1 MTFEDRNNRKKRFK
15 DLSGYFLVG
24 IVSLLSVVVVP
35 LLGTDF
41 GTTIVIPNTWG
52 GLAIWLCTRFTVVV
66 VNLLIFDAFIKQA
79 KINVKD
85 DERYKSA
92 VLKLNT
98 IKEEAGIIPRSPEKF
113 NKQQWR
119 KKGTSLGISSI
130 LSSFLLTE
138 CIVNFDLTNFLTY
151 LFTIGGAVAFG
162 YLTMMNN
169 EDYWTTEFPIYVDIL
184 FEKINSETLS
194 LNCSDLNKNYNVKL
208 NEKSNVNF
216 QCKNLMSDKMSL
228 KCKKPEIDLSWIKNP
243 EILEITKDDMEV
255 HDANR
260 L

>member
-1 MTFEDRNNRKKRFK
+1 MTFEDRNNRKKHFK
-15 DLSGYFLVG
+15 DLSGYFLVA
-24 IVSLLSVVVVP
+24 IVSLISVVVVP

-41 GTTIVIPNTWG
+41 GTTIIIPNTWG
-52 GLAIWLCTRFTVVV
+52 GLAIWLCTRFTVVI

-92 VLKLNT
+92 VLKLNI

-119 KKGTSLGISSI
+119 KKGTSLAISSI

-184 FEKINSETLS
+184 SEKVLNS
-194 LNCSDLNKNYNVKL
+194 SDVSS
-208 NEKSNVNF
+208 NEKSNVNLNENYNVNF
-216 QCKNLMSDKMSL
+216 Q
-228 KCKKPEIDLSWIKNP
+228 CKKPEIDLSWIKNP

>member
-92 VLKLNT
+92 ILKLNT
-98 IKEEAGIIPRSPEKF
+98 IKEEAGIVPRSPEKF

-119 KKGTSLGISSI
+119 KKGTTLGISSI

-184 FEKINSETLS
+184 YDKI
-194 LNCSDLNKNYNVKL
+194 
-208 NEKSNVNF
+208 
-216 QCKNLMSDKMSL
+216 SDKMSL
-228 KCKKPEIDLSWIKNP
+228 SCSDLNENYNVNFQCKKPEIDLSWIKNP

>member
-92 VLKLNT
+92 ILKLNT

-184 FEKINSETLS
+184 YDKISDKMSLS
-194 LNCSDLNKNYNVKL
+194 CSDLNKNYNV
-208 NEKSNVNF
+208 NF
-216 QCKNLMSDKMSL
+216 Q
-228 KCKKPEIDLSWIKNP
+228 CKKPEIDLSWIKNP

>member
-98 IKEEAGIIPRSPEKF
+98 IKEEAGIVPRSPEKF

-119 KKGTSLGISSI
+119 KKGTTLGISSI

-162 YLTMMNN
+162 YLTMINN

-184 FEKINSETLS
+184 YDKMSDKISDKMS
-194 LNCSDLNKNYNVKL
+194 LNCSDLNKNYNVK
-208 NEKSNVNF
+208 SY
-216 QCKNLMSDKMSL
+216 
-228 KCKKPEIDLSWIKNP
+228 CKKPEIDLSWIKNP

>member
-24 IVSLLSVVVVP
+24 IDSLLSVVVVP

-184 FEKINSETLS
+184 YDKISDKMSLS
-194 LNCSDLNKNYNVKL
+194 CSDLNKNYNV
-208 NEKSNVNF
+208 NF
-216 QCKNLMSDKMSL
+216 Q
-228 KCKKPEIDLSWIKNP
+228 CKKPEIDLSWIKNP

>member
-1 MTFEDRNNRKKRFK
+1 MTFEDRNNRKKHFK
-15 DLSGYFLVG
+15 DISGYLLVG
-24 IVSLLSVVVVP
+24 IVSLISVIVVP

-41 GTTIVIPNTWG
+41 GTTIIIPNTWG

-194 LNCSDLNKNYNVKL
+194 EN
-208 NEKSNVNF
+208 NVNF
-216 QCKNLMSDKMSL
+216 QCKNLMSDKMLDKMSDKMYL

>member
-98 IKEEAGIIPRSPEKF
+98 IKEEAGIVPRSPEKF

-119 KKGTSLGISSI
+119 KKGTTLGISSI

-162 YLTMMNN
+162 YLTMINN

-184 FEKINSETLS
+184 YDKISDKMS
-194 LNCSDLNKNYNVKL
+194 LNCSDLNKNYNVKS
-208 NEKSNVNF
+208 NEKSNVF
-216 QCKNLMSDKMSL
+216 
-228 KCKKPEIDLSWIKNP
+228 KKQPEIDLSWIKNP

>member
-98 IKEEAGIIPRSPEKF
+98 IKEEAGLIPRSPEKF

-119 KKGTSLGISSI
+119 KKGTTLGISSI

-184 FEKINSETLS
+184 FEKV
-194 LNCSDLNKNYNVKL
+194 SDCCVDDVSS
-208 NEKSNVNF
+208 NEKSNVNYNVNF
-216 QCKNLMSDKMSL
+216 QCKNLMSDKMYL

-243 EILEITKDDMEV
+243 EILEITKDDMEA

>member
-15 DLSGYFLVG
+15 DLSGYFLVAV
-24 IVSLLSVVVVP
+24 VSLISVIVVP

-41 GTTIVIPNTWG
+41 GTTIIIPNTWG

-92 VLKLNT
+92 ILKLNT
-98 IKEEAGIIPRSPEKF
+98 IKEEAGIVPRSPEKF

-119 KKGTSLGISSI
+119 KKGTTLGISSI

-184 FEKINSETLS
+184 YDKI
-194 LNCSDLNKNYNVKL
+194 
-208 NEKSNVNF
+208 
-216 QCKNLMSDKMSL
+216 SDKMSL
-228 KCKKPEIDLSWIKNP
+228 SCSDLNENYNVNFQCKKPEIDLSWIKNT

>member
-1 MTFEDRNNRKKRFK
+1 MTFEDRNNRKKHFK
-15 DLSGYFLVG
+15 DISGYLLVG
-24 IVSLLSVVVVP
+24 IVSLISVIVVP

-41 GTTIVIPNTWG
+41 GTTIIIPNTWG
-52 GLAIWLCTRFTVVV
+52 GFAIWLCTRFTVVV

-119 KKGTSLGISSI
+119 KKGTSLAISSI

-184 FEKINSETLS
+184 SEKVLNS
-194 LNCSDLNKNYNVKL
+194 SDVSSNV
-208 NEKSNVNF
+208 KSNVNLNENYNVNF
-216 QCKNLMSDKMSL
+216 Q
-228 KCKKPEIDLSWIKNP
+228 CKKPEIDLSWIKNP

>member
-15 DLSGYFLVG
+15 DLSGYFLVA

-79 KINVKD
+79 KINIKD

-92 VLKLNT
+92 VLKLNN
-98 IKEEAGIIPRSPEKF
+98 IKEETGIIPRSPEKF

-119 KKGTSLGISSI
+119 KKGTSLAISSI

-169 EDYWTTEFPIYVDIL
+169 EDYWTTEFPIYVDML
-184 FEKINSETLS
+184 SEKV
-194 LNCSDLNKNYNVKL
+194 LNCCGNGVSS

-216 QCKNLMSDKMSL
+216 Q
-228 KCKKPEIDLSWIKNP
+228 CKKPEIDLSWIKNP

>member
-119 KKGTSLGISSI
+119 KKGTTLGISSI

-184 FEKINSETLS
+184 FEKV
-194 LNCSDLNKNYNVKL
+194 SDCCVNVVSSNEKSNVNLNKNYNV
-208 NEKSNVNF
+208 NF
-216 QCKNLMSDKMSL
+216 Q
-228 KCKKPEIDLSWIKNP
+228 CKKPEIDLSWIKNP

>member
-1 MTFEDRNNRKKRFK
+1 MTFEDRNNRKKHLK
-15 DLSGYFLVG
+15 DISGYLLVG

-41 GTTIVIPNTWG
+41 GTTIIIPNTWG
-52 GLAIWLCTRFTVVV
+52 GFAIWLCTRFTVVV

-184 FEKINSETLS
+184 YDKIECESGVS
-194 LNCSDLNKNYNVKL
+194 NVV
-208 NEKSNVNF
+208 NSNVNF
-216 QCKNLMSDKMSL
+216 QCKNLMLDKMSL

>member
-15 DLSGYFLVG
+15 DLSGYFLVAV
-24 IVSLLSVVVVP
+24 VSLISVIVVP

-41 GTTIVIPNTWG
+41 GTTIIIPNTWG

-92 VLKLNT
+92 VLKLNN

-113 NKQQWR
+113 NKQQWL
-119 KKGTSLGISSI
+119 KKGTSLAISSI

-162 YLTMMNN
+162 YLTMMSN
-169 EDYWTTEFPIYVDIL
+169 EDYWTTEFPIYVEML
-184 FEKINSETLS
+184 YEKI
-194 LNCSDLNKNYNVKL
+194 
-208 NEKSNVNF
+208 
-216 QCKNLMSDKMSL
+216 SDKMSL
-228 KCKKPEIDLSWIKNP
+228 SCSDLNENYNVNFKCKKPEIDLSWIKNP

>member
-15 DLSGYFLVG
+15 DLSGYFLVA

-79 KINVKD
+79 KINIKD

-92 VLKLNT
+92 VLKLNN
-98 IKEEAGIIPRSPEKF
+98 IKEETGIVPRSPEKF

-119 KKGTSLGISSI
+119 KKGTTLGISSI

-184 FEKINSETLS
+184 YDKI
-194 LNCSDLNKNYNVKL
+194 
-208 NEKSNVNF
+208 
-216 QCKNLMSDKMSL
+216 SDKMSL
-228 KCKKPEIDLSWIKNP
+228 SCSDLNENYNVNFQCKKPEIDLSWIKNP

>member
-98 IKEEAGIIPRSPEKF
+98 IKEEAGIVPRSPEKF

-184 FEKINSETLS
+184 FEKINSKTLS
-194 LNCSDLNKNYNVKL
+194 EN
-208 NEKSNVNF
+208 NVNF
-216 QCKNLMSDKMSL
+216 QCKNLMSDKMYL

>member
-98 IKEEAGIIPRSPEKF
+98 IKEEAGIVPRSPEKF

-119 KKGTSLGISSI
+119 KKGTTLGISSI

-184 FEKINSETLS
+184 SEKVS
-194 LNCSDLNKNYNVKL
+194 NCVVFS
-208 NEKSNVNF
+208 NEKSNEKLNVNF
-216 QCKNLMSDKMSL
+216 Q
-228 KCKKPEIDLSWIKNP
+228 CKKPEIDLSWIKNP

>member
-41 GTTIVIPNTWG
+41 GTTIIIPNTWG

-98 IKEEAGIIPRSPEKF
+98 IKEEAGIVPRSPEKF

-119 KKGTSLGISSI
+119 KKGTTLGISSI

-194 LNCSDLNKNYNVKL
+194 EN
-208 NEKSNVNF
+208 NVNF
-216 QCKNLMSDKMSL
+216 QCKNLMSDKMYL

>member
-15 DLSGYFLVG
+15 DLSGYFLVA
-24 IVSLLSVVVVP
+24 IVSLISVVVVP

-41 GTTIVIPNTWG
+41 GTTIIIPNTWG

-119 KKGTSLGISSI
+119 KKGTSLAISSI

-169 EDYWTTEFPIYVDIL
+169 EDYWTTEFPIYVDML
-184 FEKINSETLS
+184 SEKL
-194 LNCSDLNKNYNVKL
+194 LNRCGESCVVSS
-208 NEKSNVNF
+208 NEKSNVNLNVNF
-216 QCKNLMSDKMSL
+216 Q
-228 KCKKPEIDLSWIKNP
+228 CKKPEIDLSWIKNP

>member
-1 MTFEDRNNRKKRFK
+1 MTFEDRNNRKKHLK
-15 DLSGYFLVG
+15 DISGYLLVG
-24 IVSLLSVVVVP
+24 IVSLLSVIVVP

-41 GTTIVIPNTWG
+41 GTTIIIPNTWG
-52 GLAIWLCTRFTVVV
+52 GFAIWLCTRFTVVV

-85 DERYKSA
+85 NEQYKSA

-119 KKGTSLGISSI
+119 KKGTTLGISSI

-184 FEKINSETLS
+184 YDKIECESGVSNVVNS
-194 LNCSDLNKNYNVKL
+194 
-208 NEKSNVNF
+208 NEKLNVNF
-216 QCKNLMSDKMSL
+216 QCKNLMSDKMYL

>member
-1 MTFEDRNNRKKRFK
+1 MTFEDRNNRKKHFK

-98 IKEEAGIIPRSPEKF
+98 IKEEAGIVPRSPEKF

-184 FEKINSETLS
+184 YDKISDKMCLS
-194 LNCSDLNKNYNVKL
+194 CSDLNENY
-208 NEKSNVNF
+208 NVNF
-216 QCKNLMSDKMSL
+216 Q
-228 KCKKPEIDLSWIKNP
+228 CKKPEIDLSWIKNP

>member
-119 KKGTSLGISSI
+119 KKGTSLGISSV

-184 FEKINSETLS
+184 YDKISDKMSDKMCLS
-194 LNCSDLNKNYNVKL
+194 CSDLNENY
-208 NEKSNVNF
+208 NVNF
-216 QCKNLMSDKMSL
+216 Q
-228 KCKKPEIDLSWIKNP
+228 CKKPEIDLSWIKNP

>member
-119 KKGTSLGISSI
+119 KKGTTLGISSI

-184 FEKINSETLS
+184 YDKI
-194 LNCSDLNKNYNVKL
+194 
-208 NEKSNVNF
+208 
-216 QCKNLMSDKMSL
+216 SDKMSL
-228 KCKKPEIDLSWIKNP
+228 SCSDLNENYNVNFQCKKPEIDLSWIKNP

>member
-98 IKEEAGIIPRSPEKF
+98 IKEEAGIVPRSPEKF

-184 FEKINSETLS
+184 YDKI
-194 LNCSDLNKNYNVKL
+194 
-208 NEKSNVNF
+208 
-216 QCKNLMSDKMSL
+216 SDKMSL
-228 KCKKPEIDLSWIKNP
+228 SCSDLNENYNVNFQCKKPEIDLSWIKNP

>member
-15 DLSGYFLVG
+15 DLSGYFLVA

-92 VLKLNT
+92 ILKLNT

-119 KKGTSLGISSI
+119 KKGTSLAISSI

-162 YLTMMNN
+162 YLTMINN

-184 FEKINSETLS
+184 YDKI
-194 LNCSDLNKNYNVKL
+194 
-208 NEKSNVNF
+208 
-216 QCKNLMSDKMSL
+216 SDKMSL
-228 KCKKPEIDLSWIKNP
+228 SCSDLNENYNVNFQCKKPEIDLSWIKNP

>member
-41 GTTIVIPNTWG
+41 GTTIIIPNTWG
-52 GLAIWLCTRFTVVV
+52 GFAIWLCTRFTVVV

-98 IKEEAGIIPRSPEKF
+98 IKEEAGIVPRSPEKF

-184 FEKINSETLS
+184 YDKMSDKI
-194 LNCSDLNKNYNVKL
+194 
-208 NEKSNVNF
+208 
-216 QCKNLMSDKMSL
+216 SDKMSL
-228 KCKKPEIDLSWIKNP
+228 SCSDLNENSIVKSYCKKPEIDLSWIKNP

>member
-1 MTFEDRNNRKKRFK
+1 MTFEDRNNRKKHLK
-15 DLSGYFLVG
+15 DISGYLLVG
-24 IVSLLSVVVVP
+24 IVSLLSVIVVP

-52 GLAIWLCTRFTVVV
+52 GFAIWLCTRFTVVV
-66 VNLLIFDAFIKQA
+66 VNLLIFDAVIKQA

-151 LFTIGGAVAFG
+151 LFQTA
-162 YLTMMNN
+162 
-169 EDYWTTEFPIYVDIL
+169 
-184 FEKINSETLS
+184 
-194 LNCSDLNKNYNVKL
+194 
-208 NEKSNVNF
+208 NF
-216 QCKNLMSDKMSL
+216 RQ
-228 KCKKPEIDLSWIKNP
+228 
-243 EILEITKDDMEV
+243 
-255 HDANR
+255 
-260 L
+260 

>member
-66 VNLLIFDAFIKQA
+66 VNLLMFDAFIKQA

-85 DERYKSA
+85 DERFKSA

-98 IKEEAGIIPRSPEKF
+98 IKEEDGIVPRSHEKF

-119 KKGTSLGISSI
+119 KKGPSLAISSI

-162 YLTMMNN
+162 YLSMMNN

-194 LNCSDLNKNYNVKL
+194 ENCSDLNKNYNVK
-208 NEKSNVNF
+208 SNVNF
-216 QCKNLMSDKMSL
+216 QCK
-228 KCKKPEIDLSWIKNP
+228 KPKIDLSWIKNP

>member
-24 IVSLLSVVVVP
+24 IVSLISVVVVP

-119 KKGTSLGISSI
+119 KKGTSLAISSI

-162 YLTMMNN
+162 YLTMINN

-184 FEKINSETLS
+184 YDKI
-194 LNCSDLNKNYNVKL
+194 
-208 NEKSNVNF
+208 
-216 QCKNLMSDKMSL
+216 SDKMSL
-228 KCKKPEIDLSWIKNP
+228 SCSDLNENYNVNFQCKKPEIDLSWIKNP

>member
-1 MTFEDRNNRKKRFK
+1 MTFEDRNNRKKHFK
-15 DLSGYFLVG
+15 DLSGYFLVAV
-24 IVSLLSVVVVP
+24 VSLISVIVVP

-79 KINVKD
+79 KINIKD

-92 VLKLNT
+92 VLKLNN
-98 IKEEAGIIPRSPEKF
+98 IKEETGIIPRSPEKF

-119 KKGTSLGISSI
+119 KKGTSLAISSI

-169 EDYWTTEFPIYVDIL
+169 EDYWTTEFPIYVDML
-184 FEKINSETLS
+184 SEKL
-194 LNCSDLNKNYNVKL
+194 LNRSDVSS

-216 QCKNLMSDKMSL
+216 Q
-228 KCKKPEIDLSWIKNP
+228 CKKPEIDLSWIKNP

>member
-1 MTFEDRNNRKKRFK
+1 MLF
-15 DLSGYFLVG
+15 
-24 IVSLLSVVVVP
+24 
-35 LLGTDF
+35 
-41 GTTIVIPNTWG
+41 
-52 GLAIWLCTRFTVVV
+52 
-66 VNLLIFDAFIKQA
+66 
-79 KINVKD
+79 
-85 DERYKSA
+85 
-92 VLKLNT
+92 
-98 IKEEAGIIPRSPEKF
+98 KF

-119 KKGTSLGISSI
+119 KKGTSLAISSI

-194 LNCSDLNKNYNVKL
+194 ETLSEN
-208 NEKSNVNF
+208 NVNF
-216 QCKNLMSDKMSL
+216 QCKNLMLDKMSDKMSDKMYL

>member
-98 IKEEAGIIPRSPEKF
+98 IKEEAGIVPRSPEKF

-162 YLTMMNN
+162 YLTMINN

-184 FEKINSETLS
+184 SEKVS
-194 LNCSDLNKNYNVKL
+194 NCCVNVVSS
-208 NEKSNVNF
+208 NEKSNVNYNVNF
-216 QCKNLMSDKMSL
+216 Q
-228 KCKKPEIDLSWIKNP
+228 CKKPEIDLSWIKNP

>member
-1 MTFEDRNNRKKRFK
+1 MTFEDRNNRKKHFK
-15 DLSGYFLVG
+15 DLSGYFLFG
-24 IVSLLSVVVVP
+24 IVSLISVVVVP

-41 GTTIVIPNTWG
+41 GTTIVIPNTWS
-52 GLAIWLCTRFTVVV
+52 GLAIWLCTRFTVVI

-98 IKEEAGIIPRSPEKF
+98 IKEEAGIVPRSPEKF

-119 KKGTSLGISSI
+119 KKGTSLAISSI

-184 FEKINSETLS
+184 SEKVLNSS
-194 LNCSDLNKNYNVKL
+194 VVSS
-208 NEKSNVNF
+208 NEKSNVNSNVNF
-216 QCKNLMSDKMSL
+216 Q
-228 KCKKPEIDLSWIKNP
+228 CKKPEIDLSWIKNP

>member
-24 IVSLLSVVVVP
+24 IVSLISVVVVP

-41 GTTIVIPNTWG
+41 GTTIIIPNTWG

-85 DERYKSA
+85 DERYKAA

-119 KKGTSLGISSI
+119 KKGTSLAISSI

-184 FEKINSETLS
+184 YDKI
-194 LNCSDLNKNYNVKL
+194 
-208 NEKSNVNF
+208 
-216 QCKNLMSDKMSL
+216 SDKMSL
-228 KCKKPEIDLSWIKNP
+228 SCSDWNENYNVNFQCKKPEIDLSWIKNP

>member
-92 VLKLNT
+92 ILKLNT
-98 IKEEAGIIPRSPEKF
+98 IKEEAGIVPRSPEKS
-113 NKQQWR
+113 NKEQWR
-119 KKGTSLGISSI
+119 KKGTSLAISSI

-184 FEKINSETLS
+184 YDKIECEIGVS
-194 LNCSDLNKNYNVKL
+194 NVVDKCCVVSS
-208 NEKSNVNF
+208 NEKSNENYNVNF
-216 QCKNLMSDKMSL
+216 Q
-228 KCKKPEIDLSWIKNP
+228 CKKPEIDLSWIKNP

>member
-98 IKEEAGIIPRSPEKF
+98 IKEEAGIVPRSPEKF

-184 FEKINSETLS
+184 FEKV
-194 LNCSDLNKNYNVKL
+194 SDCCVDVVSSNV
-208 NEKSNVNF
+208 KSNVNF
-216 QCKNLMSDKMSL
+216 Q
-228 KCKKPEIDLSWIKNP
+228 CKKPEIDLSWIKNP

>member
-119 KKGTSLGISSI
+119 KKGTTLGISSI

-184 FEKINSETLS
+184 FEKV
-194 LNCSDLNKNYNVKL
+194 SDCCVDVVSS
-208 NEKSNVNF
+208 NEKSNVNYNVNF
-216 QCKNLMSDKMSL
+216 QCKNLMSDKMLDKMSL

-243 EILEITKDDMEV
+243 EILEITKDDMEA

>member
-79 KINVKD
+79 KLNVKD